1 MMKSTL
7 ILSLVSGLLASAA
20 AYTQTMRAYAG
31 ETSRPQYHLSK
42 FDEQFRAADKD
53 GDGALTLQEAE
64 NAGLRRIVEN
74 FDRIDVNKDGKATR
88 AELRALIVSHLSS

>member
-7 ILSLVSGLLASAA
+7 ILSLVSAFLASAV
-20 AYTQTMRAYAG
+20 AYAQTMRAYAG
-31 ETSRPQYHLSK
+31 EASRPQYHLSK

-53 GDGALTLQEAE
+53 GDGALTRQEAE

-88 AELRALIVSHLSS
+88 AEMRALIVSHLSS